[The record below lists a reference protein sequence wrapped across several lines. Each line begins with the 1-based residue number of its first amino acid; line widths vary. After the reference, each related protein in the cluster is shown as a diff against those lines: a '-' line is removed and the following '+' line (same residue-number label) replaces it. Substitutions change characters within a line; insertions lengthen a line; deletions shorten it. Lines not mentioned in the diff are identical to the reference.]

1 VLEPAFVSA
10 DTRTVAAAHNRRQL
24 GQLMVEEGFLGTEEL
39 SRALEEQERTG
50 RPLGKILVELGFVS
64 AGAVANALAEQ
75 HGGLLKTEF
84 GISAGLHAVETEE
97 PEPAPAEDPAAEALA
112 LIEELE
118 GQIDAAA
125 AEREVLIQRIE
136 ELQSALAAR
145 PVEQAASEPEPEPE
159 PEPERSHLIFL
170 PSPQGY
176 ALYSAEGPAP
186 APRTV
191 LGSADGVRYTVVRI
205 GPSPLPGRS
214 ERCAYLELV
223 SPEPAETAEAEPPP
237 APPA

>member
-1 VLEPAFVSA
+1 
-10 DTRTVAAAHNRRQL
+10 
-24 GQLMVEEGFLGTEEL
+24 MVEEGFLGTEEL
-39 SRALEEQERTG
+39 TRALEEQERTG

-84 GISAGLHAVETEE
+84 GISAGLHAVEEE
-97 PEPAPAEDPAAEALA
+97 PAAPAPDPAAEALA

-136 ELQSALAAR
+136 ELQRALATAR
-145 PVEQAASEPEPEPE
+145 TVDEPEPAEPE
-159 PEPERSHLIFL
+159 SSHLILL

-176 ALYSAEGPAP
+176 ALYGADGPAP

-191 LGSADGVRYTVVRI
+191 LGSADGVRYVVMRV

-223 SPEPAETAEAEPPP
+223 NPVEEPAEPSPP

>member
-1 VLEPAFVSA
+1 
-10 DTRTVAAAHNRRQL
+10 
-24 GQLMVEEGFLGTEEL
+24 MVEEGFLGTEEL

-136 ELQSALAAR
+136 ELQSALAAGGAG
-145 PVEQAASEPEPEPE
+145 PAEQAEPEPE

-170 PSPQGY
+170 PSPQG
-176 ALYSAEGPAP
+176 
-186 APRTV
+186 
-191 LGSADGVRYTVVRI
+191 
-205 GPSPLPGRS
+205 
-214 ERCAYLELV
+214 
-223 SPEPAETAEAEPPP
+223 
-237 APPA
+237 

>member
-1 VLEPAFVSA
+1 MPFRADIPGVDPAQE
-10 DTRTVAAAHNRRQL
+10 TRRQL
-24 GQLMVEEGFLGTEEL
+24 GQLMVDEGLLSAEQLEHALAQQVETGKQLGET
-39 SRALEEQERTG
+39 
-50 RPLGKILVELGFVS
+50 LVELGYAS
-64 AGAVANALAEQ
+64 PGAVANALAEQ

-84 GISAGLHAVETEE
+84 GISAGLHAVEEE
-97 PEPAPAEDPAAEALA
+97 PAAPAPDPAAEALA

-125 AEREVLIQRIE
+125 AEREVLVQRIE
-136 ELQSALAAR
+136 ELQRALAAAR
-145 PVEQAASEPEPEPE
+145 TEDVPEPAEPES
-159 PEPERSHLIFL
+159 SHLILL

-176 ALYSAEGPAP
+176 ALYGAEGPAP
-186 APRTV
+186 PPRTV
-191 LGSADGVRYTVVRI
+191 LGSADGVRYVVMRV

-223 SPEPAETAEAEPPP
+223 NPVEEPAEPSPP